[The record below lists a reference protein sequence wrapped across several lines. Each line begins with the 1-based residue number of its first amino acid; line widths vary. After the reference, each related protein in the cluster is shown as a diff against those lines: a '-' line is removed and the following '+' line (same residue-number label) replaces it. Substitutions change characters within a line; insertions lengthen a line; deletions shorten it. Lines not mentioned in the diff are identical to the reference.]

1 MEKLSQRGDA
11 MVHAIRCHMWIDANN
26 DGQRE
31 NIVVLIDKDTHRP
44 ILIDYVANVYRNRRR
59 PYRTVRVNPVD
70 GRWHGQSVVGAF
82 WQLQRFSDLVIARW
96 EMSTSRSGKVIC
108 WNPKLT
114 VEGAANP
121 ALVLNGGQTYTKA
134 NPTTRIEEII
144 EVVSLYDFEGA
155 PLQELLG
162 IVQQMM
168 TNLSG
173 VANANDAAMA
183 GLDTSKLATG
193 VKNIDR
199 SGQEQFAPL
208 ISHLEVGI
216 TQAVED
222 CIYLSVAHARDE
234 EVFHVMGP
242 QGALLIKQLS
252 GADLRQFKWQI
263 RLELTRMHGE
273 QQVAMA
279 DQAIQTAMLYYQLPP
294 DVRLN
299 LAPLFHQRLKANGV
313 RDVDTILT
321 LPTEQQLMAASQPQP
336 VAQ

>member
-1 MEKLSQRGDA
+1 
-11 MVHAIRCHMWIDANN
+11 
-26 DGQRE
+26 
-31 NIVVLIDKDTHRP
+31 
-44 ILIDYVANVYRNRRR
+44 
-59 PYRTVRVNPVD
+59 
-70 GRWHGQSVVGAF
+70 
-82 WQLQRFSDLVIARW
+82 
-96 EMSTSRSGKVIC
+96 MSTSRSGKVIC